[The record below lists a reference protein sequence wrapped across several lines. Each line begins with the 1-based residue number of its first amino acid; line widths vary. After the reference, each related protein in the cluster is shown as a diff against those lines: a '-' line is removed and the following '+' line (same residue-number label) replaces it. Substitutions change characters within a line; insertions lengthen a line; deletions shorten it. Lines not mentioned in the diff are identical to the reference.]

1 MKLLP
6 LNRQHNRDLF
16 DCGEEN
22 LNTFFRCYVSQCVR
36 NRDCSC
42 YVLTDDPLDQIPL
55 GYFTL
60 SSFCISRTL
69 LSAMKIRS
77 GYTHIPVTLLGRLA
91 VDIKI
96 QGKRVGHYL
105 LNSALLLAEESPVA
119 SHGVYVQP
127 KNSRAAEFYR
137 SAGFLDLESNSN
149 NPSYSM
155 FFAFR
160 RKTLN

>member
-22 LNTFFRCYVSQCVR
+22 LNTFFRCYASQCVR

-77 GYTHIPVTLLGRLA
+77 GYTQIPVTLLGRLA

-105 LNSALLLAEESPVA
+105 LNSASSWLKNHLLHRMVFMFNLKIAEPPNFIV
-119 SHGVYVQP
+119 
-127 KNSRAAEFYR
+127 R
-137 SAGFLDLESNSN
+137 LDS
-149 NPSYSM
+149 
-155 FFAFR
+155 
-160 RKTLN
+160 

>member
-1 MKLLP
+1 M
-6 LNRQHNRDLF
+6 
-16 DCGEEN
+16 
-22 LNTFFRCYVSQCVR
+22 R

-42 YVLTDDPLDQIPL
+42 YVLTDDPLAQIPL

-77 GYTHIPVTLLGRLA
+77 GYTQIPVTLLGRLA

-105 LNSALLLAEESPVA
+105 FNSALLLAEESPVA

-127 KNSRAAEFYR
+127 KNSRAADFYR

>member
-22 LNTFFRCYVSQCVR
+22 LNTFFRCYASQCVR

-96 QGKRVGHYL
+96 QGKRVGHY
-105 LNSALLLAEESPVA
+105 VTRQ
-119 SHGVYVQP
+119 H
-127 KNSRAAEFYR
+127 R
-137 SAGFLDLESNSN
+137 
-149 NPSYSM
+149 M
-155 FFAFR
+155 
-160 RKTLN
+160 TI